1 MFEKSRTWAEVN
13 LDAIR
18 QNLKTARGLLKP
30 ETKIAAVVKADA
42 YGLGALRVA
51 QTLVDNGVD
60 MLAVACLSE
69 AAELRRKFPETPIL
83 IMGYTPDECFGEVAR
98 LNITQTIYSAGQAAA
113 LSHAAEKTGHKT
125 KIHIKID
132 TGFNRLGIK
141 PGPGCVEEIQK
152 ICSCKS
158 LFAEGIFSHLAL
170 NNEQDDKKQFELFM
184 DVIRRAEEKGLRFPI
199 KHICDSIGM
208 IRYPQYHLDMVR
220 PGAFLYGAGPSHG
233 PRPNLTVCVALKTR
247 ISRIAVLEDGEGVSY
262 DFAYRAKGRR
272 VLATLCAGYSDGY
285 PRSLSG
291 KGEVLIHGKRAPVV
305 GLACMDQC
313 MIDVTDI
320 PEAAVGDEVLLY
332 GRDKNYEIPLQEA
345 ADRAGTNK
353 NELLSR
359 IGRRVPR
366 IYSENGEICGILDYI
381 GGGQ

>member
-1 MFEKSRTWAEVN
+1 MFEKSRTWAEVD

-18 QNLKTARGLLKP
+18 QNLKTAKGLLRP

-42 YGLGALRVA
+42 YGLGARRVA
-51 QTLVDNGVD
+51 ETLCREGVD

-69 AAELRRKFPETPIL
+69 AAELRGRFPDIPIL
-83 IMGYTPDECFGEVAR
+83 VMGYTPDECFDEVVR
-98 LNITQTIYSAGQAAA
+98 LGITQTIYSAGQARA
-113 LSHAAEKTGHKT
+113 LSNAAVQTGRKI

-141 PGPGCVEEIQK
+141 PGKNCIEEIEN
-152 ICSCKS
+152 ICANKN
-158 LFAEGIFSHLAL
+158 LFVEGIFSHLAL
-170 NNEQDDKKQFELFM
+170 NSEQDDKKQFQLFGS
-184 DVIRRAEEKGLRFPI
+184 VIRQAEEKGLKFPI

-233 PRPNLTVCVALKTR
+233 PRPDLKICAALKTR
-247 ISRIAVLEDGEGVSY
+247 VSRVAVLEDGEGVSY
-262 DFAYRAKGRR
+262 DYIYRAKGRR
-272 VLATLCAGYSDGY
+272 VIATLCAGYSDGY

-291 KGEVLIHGKRAPVV
+291 KGDVIIRGKRAPIV

-313 MIDVTDI
+313 IADVTDI
-320 PEAAVGDEVLLY
+320 PETAVGDEVLLY

-366 IYSENGEICGILDYI
+366 VYSEFGKECGVLDYTKTR
-381 GGGQ
+381 